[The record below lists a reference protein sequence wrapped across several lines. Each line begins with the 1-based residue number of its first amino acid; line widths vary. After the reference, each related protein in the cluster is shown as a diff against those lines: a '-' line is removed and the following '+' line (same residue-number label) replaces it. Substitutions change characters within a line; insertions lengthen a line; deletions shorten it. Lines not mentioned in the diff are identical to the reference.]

1 MLSLPT
7 HFPINLCLMHT
18 KEWRSMVVSA
28 LMSGKKH
35 LEKYKGEIACNFAEP

>member
-1 MLSLPT
+1 
-7 HFPINLCLMHT
+7 MHT

-35 LEKYKGEIACNFAEP
+35 LEKYKEEIGGNFAIP